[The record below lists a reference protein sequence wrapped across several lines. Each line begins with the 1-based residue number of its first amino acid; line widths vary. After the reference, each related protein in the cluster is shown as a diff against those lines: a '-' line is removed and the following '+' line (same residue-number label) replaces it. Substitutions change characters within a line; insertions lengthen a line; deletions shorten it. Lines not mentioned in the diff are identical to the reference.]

1 VNGPLL
7 IDDAAQFEAVLD
19 ELRGLLF
26 DFTTIG
32 VSAMLVGGQVLA
44 VEGKA
49 AGGNGVIEVRTPTDI
64 AVQRGFSMEPDLL
77 IDVDAAASRVDAVV
91 DILKARGFKRI
102 KTYRW
107 AKQSPTGEVLFDLF
121 MPPDADEANDPAG
134 FTRLPMGDVAL
145 LRPRMI
151 QVHLKSGILN
161 VAVPDVVG
169 FLAMKL
175 EAKLRLR
182 PTEAKDSFDVYA
194 YVAMRGTDV
203 VNSGLKRDA
212 REGPR
217 IVAHLRTLFG
227 DIDAPGVA
235 DVLAYAG
242 SLGDHERALLARATV
257 DLFEAVSM
265 EPTLGSPSSASR

>member
-1 VNGPLL
+1 MSDPFH
-7 IDDAAQFEAVLD
+7 IDEAAQFEIVLD
-19 ELRGLLF
+19 ELRGVLI

-44 VEGKA
+44 VESKA
-49 AGGNGVIEVRTPTDI
+49 AGGDGVIEVRTPTDV

-77 IDVDAAASRVDAVV
+77 IDVDEAASRVDAIV
-91 DILKARGFKRI
+91 DILKERRFKRI

-107 AKQSPTGEVLFDLF
+107 AKQVPTGEVLLDLF
-121 MPPDADEANDPAG
+121 MPPDADEANNPAG
-134 FTRLPMGDVAL
+134 FTRLPMGDIAL
-145 LRPRMI
+145 LRPRTI
-151 QVHLKSGILN
+151 QVHLKSGILD

-175 EAKLRLR
+175 EAKLKLR
-182 PTEAKDSFDVYA
+182 PTESKDSFDIYA
-194 YVAMRGTDV
+194 YVAMKGIEV

-212 REGPR
+212 SEGPR
-217 IVAHLRTLFG
+217 IIARLRPLFG
-227 DIDAPGVA
+227 DIDAPGVI

-242 SLGDHERALLARATV
+242 SLGDHERALLSRAVV

-265 EPTLGSPSSASR
+265 